1 MEAARDSEYLEILQQ
16 YSMATLETLAQLDF
30 VWSDWVPAYDHPTK
44 VKAKQVNPDT
54 HLAPRLRQ
62 ATDRVQRDLVIVSP
76 YFVPG
81 EEFTAYLVGLVER
94 GVRVRILTNS
104 LQANDV
110 SLVHAGYMRYRKD
123 LVAGG
128 VTLYEFKA
136 AAHEAEGKYRKQRS
150 RIGAS
155 SSSLHAKLFG
165 FDQRYIFV
173 GSFNLD
179 PRSIA
184 LNTELGAYF
193 ESPELAQAHS
203 DVFESDVLAIAYRV
217 ELNEDGKIEWV
228 TMEDG
233 ELRREPKEPDTTA
246 WKRFSTRFLS
256 LIVPESLL

>member
-1 MEAARDSEYLEILQQ
+1 
-16 YSMATLETLAQLDF
+16 MATLETLAQLDF

-110 SLVHAGYMRYRKD
+110 SLVHAGYMQYRKD

-128 VTLYEFKA
+128 VELHEFRVDANQLCREGGKLIDDCRA
-136 AAHEAEGKYRKQRS
+136 ALREAERLR
-150 RIGAS
+150 
-155 SSSLHAKLFG
+155 
-165 FDQRYIFV
+165 
-173 GSFNLD
+173 
-179 PRSIA
+179 
-184 LNTELGAYF
+184 F
-193 ESPELAQAHS
+193 EHDNMQH
-203 DVFESDVLAIAYRV
+203 R
-217 ELNEDGKIEWV
+217 
-228 TMEDG
+228 
-233 ELRREPKEPDTTA
+233 PDDN
-246 WKRFSTRFLS
+246 
-256 LIVPESLL
+256 